1 MKTALIITAILLITI
16 FIYYKLTNKTKER
29 GVTITGKPTRNF
41 GAKASTKKRFLKY
54 YTIRVKYRKVPA
66 IQ

>member
-1 MKTALIITAILLITI
+1 MKTALIITAILLIAI
-16 FIYYKLTNKTKER
+16 FSYYKLTNKT
-29 GVTITGKPTRNF
+29 TRNF
-41 GAKASTKKRFLKY
+41 GAKASTKKRFSKY